1 MLSLVTLLV
10 LLNFDSACITQ
21 ISFKEFKAILIVNK
35 DEIKIFQFHQKIFF
49 LKLTVCPTHLEHK
62 RESIE
67 HR

>member
-35 DEIKIFQFHQKIFF
+35 DEIEKHQNNYLDF
-49 LKLTVCPTHLEHK
+49 
-62 RESIE
+62 SIVLWLNSFGE
-67 HR
+67 QLLCSIY